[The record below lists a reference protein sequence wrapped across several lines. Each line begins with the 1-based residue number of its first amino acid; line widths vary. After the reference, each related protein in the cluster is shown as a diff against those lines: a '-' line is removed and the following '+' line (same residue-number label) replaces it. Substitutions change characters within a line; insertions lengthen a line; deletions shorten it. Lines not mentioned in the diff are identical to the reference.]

1 MLPDSAKNLRQA
13 ASTDSRVLVETGL
26 SGISSLCVFW
36 RIRIASVELI
46 GRWSSGGADC
56 YSFYN
61 GYLMQSFNGHTGVG
75 AWGIS
80 LQGSAQITAINPLTV
95 TG

>member
-36 RIRIASVELI
+36 RVRAASVELI
-46 GRWSSGGADC
+46 DRRHREG
-56 YSFYN
+56 
-61 GYLMQSFNGHTGVG
+61 
-75 AWGIS
+75 
-80 LQGSAQITAINPLTV
+80 PLL
-95 TG
+95 